1 MSPLRLAVWN
11 VVASRRQFPHLV
23 ASATLV
29 AVALSTALCTAVL
42 AGDAT
47 GDSRPGPALDAGH
60 AVPAGHAEG
69 AGPAAGRPVGSGGGT
84 SPFVVWS
91 GVAALAGPAAVGAF
105 VVGGRL
111 ARRREREIGVLKAVG
126 FRDGDVV
133 RMLFAEAG
141 IVGVSAALLGAG
153 GGWLL
158 SAGAAALLGR
168 RVDALPSLPAAV
180 LATAVLLAVLAGAT
194 GPARRACR
202 LTPLEAMRRDHR
214 QR

>member
-141 IVGVSAALLGAG
+141 IVGVSAALLG
-153 GGWLL
+153 
-158 SAGAAALLGR
+158 R